1 MAMRWQLFPRSLA
14 PPPAILDLVAAFRA
28 ASGVIETPSH
38 QLDSNEVLDAVR
50 PHLEAIGYQ
59 VEQPG
64 PPRRRIDRPVLFGE
78 GGRPMKSF
86 QVDAWHEE
94 TGTVVEVEAGRA
106 VVNHQFL
113 KDLFEACAIQ
123 DARWLAIAV
132 ANAYH
137 PKSQA
142 RPADDFAT
150 VTTFIDTLYASGR
163 LTLPLE
169 GVLIVGY

>member
-1 MAMRWQLFPRSLA
+1 MALRWQLFPRSLT
-14 PPPAILDLVAAFRA
+14 PPSAVLALVAAFRE
-28 ASGVIETPSH
+28 ASGSIETPAQ

-64 PPRRRIDRPVLFGE
+64 PPRRRLERPVLFGE
-78 GGRPMKSF
+78 GGRPVKSF
-86 QVDAWHEE
+86 QVDAWHPD

-123 DARWLAIAV
+123 DAKWLAIAV

-137 PKSQA
+137 PKSQT
-142 RPADDFAT
+142 RPADDFTT

-163 LTLPLE
+163 LALPLE
-169 GVLIVGY
+169 GVLVVGY

>member
-1 MAMRWQLFPRSLA
+1 MAIRWQLFPRSLI
-14 PPPAILDLVAAFRA
+14 PPGAILDLVAAFQA
-28 ASGVIETPSH
+28 ASQDVDTPAH
-38 QLDSNEVLDAVR
+38 QLDSNEVLKAVR
-50 PHLEAIGYQ
+50 PHLEAAGYQ

-64 PPRRRIDRPVLFGE
+64 PPRQKIQRPVLFGE
-78 GGRPMKSF
+78 GGRPVKSF
-86 QVDAWHEE
+86 QVDAWHSG

-142 RPADDFAT
+142 RAADDFAT

-163 LTLPLE
+163 LALPLE
-169 GVLIVGY
+169 GVLVVGY